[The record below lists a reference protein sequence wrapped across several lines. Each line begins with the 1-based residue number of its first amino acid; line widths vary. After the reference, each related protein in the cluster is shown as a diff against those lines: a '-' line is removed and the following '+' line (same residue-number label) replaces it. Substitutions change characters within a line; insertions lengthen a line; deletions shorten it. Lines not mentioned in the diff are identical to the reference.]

1 MFRARD
7 LGIGVANAKFAQA
20 RQEIDFLR
28 ELHWQDELIIAN
40 AVIALGRSSFT
51 LAQAIF
57 RGEDCAATGRAV
69 MVTLDNTTRKPRALP
84 PEIVAQLEPW
94 KYRGE

>member
-1 MFRARD
+1 M
-7 LGIGVANAKFAQA
+7 
-20 RQEIDFLR
+20 
-28 ELHWQDELIIAN
+28 
-40 AVIALGRSSFT
+40 LGRLGFERVPS
-51 LAQAIF
+51 LQAIF